1 MVEYLYILRYSK
13 RSKNLFLFFQVCY
26 ILSMLIEHLG
36 YINIKFIYLH
46 LSRDAEVPNI
56 KNTTIID
63 IDINPYYKSISKT
76 H

>member
-1 MVEYLYILRYSK
+1 
-13 RSKNLFLFFQVCY
+13 
-26 ILSMLIEHLG
+26 MLIEHLG